1 MVNFVRKAMFS
12 TPVSGASDAVVSRI
26 LSDQAFLKKMRE
38 GNWVKLRE
46 AFELVKEW
54 CEFHKLE

>member
-1 MVNFVRKAMFS
+1 MFY
-12 TPVSGASDAVVSRI
+12 TPISGASDAVVSRI
-26 LSDQAFLKKMRE
+26 LGDQAFLKDMRE

-46 AFELVKEW
+46 AFDLVKGW